1 MFHKKAIKSA
11 AVMPISSKP
20 SILIILMGSL
30 GDVAR
35 GLGLVSQIKAH
46 RPQSRITWLV
56 EPKCADLVG
65 QHPQIDNIVIFK
77 RTWSV
82 TAVWDLFQQ
91 LRKEHFDIAFDLQRH
106 LKSGFFSLI
115 SNGQRRIGFH
125 RKNAK
130 EFNWIFNNEHIDY
143 FSEKLPKLQHYFK
156 FLDYL
161 GFPEPV
167 DVDFG
172 FSELETQSHLPP
184 TLSKLQHPL
193 VAVLLGSRWESK
205 DWFIDGS
212 IQLVQRIM
220 ATGDLQVALIGG
232 QAQAANAH
240 KICDEITTKGV
251 INLVGNS
258 LVELTAVIKQAKA
271 AIGPDSGPG
280 HLAAA
285 VGTPYVTLF
294 GPTSAKRYAP
304 YRCEHLVVQTELEC
318 IPCNK
323 RQCPEHT
330 KQCMR
335 AIDADDVMEK
345 LSMALQSGMKSQ

>member
-115 SNGQRRIGFH
+115 SNGQRRIG
-125 RKNAK
+125 
-130 EFNWIFNNEHIDY
+130 
-143 FSEKLPKLQHYFK
+143 L
-156 FLDYL
+156 
-161 GFPEPV
+161 
-167 DVDFG
+167 
-172 FSELETQSHLPP
+172 
-184 TLSKLQHPL
+184 
-193 VAVLLGSRWESK
+193 
-205 DWFIDGS
+205 
-212 IQLVQRIM
+212 
-220 ATGDLQVALIGG
+220 
-232 QAQAANAH
+232 
-240 KICDEITTKGV
+240 
-251 INLVGNS
+251 
-258 LVELTAVIKQAKA
+258 
-271 AIGPDSGPG
+271 
-280 HLAAA
+280 
-285 VGTPYVTLF
+285 TLF
-294 GPTSAKRYAP
+294 
-304 YRCEHLVVQTELEC
+304 
-318 IPCNK
+318 
-323 RQCPEHT
+323 
-330 KQCMR
+330 
-335 AIDADDVMEK
+335 
-345 LSMALQSGMKSQ
+345 